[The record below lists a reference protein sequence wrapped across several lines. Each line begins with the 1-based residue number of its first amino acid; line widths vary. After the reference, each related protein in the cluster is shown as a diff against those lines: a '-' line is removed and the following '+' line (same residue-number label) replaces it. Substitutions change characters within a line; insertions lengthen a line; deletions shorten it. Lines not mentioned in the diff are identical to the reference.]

1 MRIQNGTL
9 VNVVEDHLC
18 PVIERTDD
26 SKASFVDDH
35 HLVDLVAQLLVVIIN
50 QDRLLVSLLGN
61 HVHSNVHKYLLGLIL
76 KVIDLFEARHE
87 EQTSFIVIIFHQVL
101 NQVALEQRMSLKQLL
116 EILVHKV
123 SAFTILFCHDCRSSF
138 AAEKKRYFSKEVT
151 RG

>member
-50 QDRLLVSLLGN
+50 QDRLLVSLLGD
-61 HVHSNVHKYLLGLIL
+61 HVHSNVHKYLLGLVL
-76 KVIDLFEARHE
+76 KVIDLFEA
-87 EQTSFIVIIFHQVL
+87 
-101 NQVALEQRMSLKQLL
+101 
-116 EILVHKV
+116 
-123 SAFTILFCHDCRSSF
+123 
-138 AAEKKRYFSKEVT
+138 
-151 RG
+151 